1 MLSLVENSQRKLS
14 EVIKLLYNHA
24 QNLGLQSKIPKSCNF
39 SYFHIGFL
47 HDLGLANA
55 KEFLIPNSHTEGGP
69 EAHRGE
75 AVFADLSATRPS
87 VTEETLGR
95 GQEGPRQGS
104 VLL

>member
-1 MLSLVENSQRKLS
+1 MVHVEVSTHKKKPSPTTHAQAMLSLVENSQRKLS

-55 KEFLIPNSHTEGGP
+55 KESF
-69 EAHRGE
+69 
-75 AVFADLSATRPS
+75 
-87 VTEETLGR
+87 
-95 GQEGPRQGS
+95 
-104 VLL
+104 

>member
-14 EVIKLLYNHA
+14 EVIQLLYNSA

-55 KEFLIPNSHTEGGP
+55 KESF
-69 EAHRGE
+69 
-75 AVFADLSATRPS
+75 
-87 VTEETLGR
+87 
-95 GQEGPRQGS
+95 
-104 VLL
+104 